1 MATCDLFAE
10 PKSRYL
16 LVLSSAC
23 LVVVLASPIPAIAQV
38 AGAAE
43 RAAARAAA
51 RAAERNAVQ
60 RAAKSAAGQ
69 QAVRQADDLTLR
81 RWNNALCKR
90 SAPCP
95 LPDSIGKTFKGSY
108 NEVALARDTV
118 FYRVYTNPQQR
129 LGTPGEP
136 FSYWTRSDAR
146 GLQAAIDAAL
156 PVSRT
161 GNTAQYQV
169 AVRVPKGTRVFEGE
183 TNSLDRYGPVGG
195 GPIGGGN
202 QVVINRVKPQ
212 WVVPV
217 P

>member
-1 MATCDLFAE
+1 VVTWNLFCK
-10 PKSRYL
+10 PQSRYL
-16 LVLSSAC
+16 LVLSSTY
-23 LVVVLASPIPAIAQV
+23 LLATVAGLAPAHAQLT
-38 AGAAE
+38 GAAE

-51 RAAERNAVQ
+51 RAAERNAV
-60 RAAKSAAGQ
+60 RKAAAPAAGQ
-69 QAVRQADDLTLR
+69 QAVRQTDDQILR
-81 RWNNALCKR
+81 RWNNAMCKR
-90 SAPCP
+90 TEPCP
-95 LPDSIGKTFKGSY
+95 LPDSIGRTFKGSY
-108 NEVALARDTV
+108 DETVLSRDTV
-118 FYRVYTNPQQR
+118 FYRVYANPKQR

-146 GLQAAIDAAL
+146 GLQAAIDAAV

-183 TNSLDRYGPVGG
+183 TRSLDRYGPVGG

-202 QVVINRVKPQ
+202 QVVINQVRPE